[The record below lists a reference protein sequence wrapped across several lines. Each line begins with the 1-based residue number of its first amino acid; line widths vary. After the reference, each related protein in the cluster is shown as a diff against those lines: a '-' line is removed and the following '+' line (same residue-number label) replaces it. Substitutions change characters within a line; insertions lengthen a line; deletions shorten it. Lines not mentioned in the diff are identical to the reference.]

1 MGRGVTINWKRLTL
15 LLVGLSLFLL
25 YYLWLPKTLFDKPYA
40 ALVFDE
46 NGEVLGARIAKDYQ
60 WRFSPQDSL
69 PSKFEIC
76 LINFEDQHF
85 NYHPGFNFIALVKA
99 FHENVKAGKVVSGG
113 STLSMQLVRLSRD
126 NPSRTIP
133 QKMSEVLMATRIE
146 WSFSKQEI
154 LNLYAAHAPFG
165 GNTVGLEAAAWRYFG
180 RSPWDLSWAESATL
194 AVLPNAPGLIHPGR
208 NRNALKTK
216 RDGLLLKLRERG
228 QLTEEQYTLALIEG
242 LPEKPIPLRNIS
254 PHLVESLNSGARGK
268 SIKTTLNLDLQRSAI
283 RSMENFQEG
292 LNANEVYNAGL
303 LLLDA
308 NTGAVKA
315 YVGNYTGK
323 NVPDRY
329 NDMLRTPRSSGSI
342 LKPFLYCS
350 MLNEGSLWPKE
361 LVRDIPLLFADF
373 KPENFVNS
381 YSGAIPADDAL
392 AQSLNIPFVY
402 MLKSYGVDHF
412 LSDLKEWDF
421 STVNRSASNYGLSL
435 ILGGAEVNA
444 WDLGNAYFQLQQKLK
459 VTGGDRTEISNRIFL
474 EERKKRIGDLPDFSP
489 GAAHHTLKAMRNVI
503 RPNTEMGWQ
512 FFNKGSVAW
521 KTGTSFGHRDAWAV
535 GITPDYIAVVW
546 VGNSTGE
553 GRPGLV
559 GASSAGPILFNL
571 LNKLPEESG
580 FTTPHDDLKEAVV
593 CRKSGYPSGKY
604 CDEVDTILVPNIAS
618 TKKPCSFHQRIFTS
632 LNEEYRVNRT
642 CANENGIKA
651 KNVFVLPSTMA
662 WYYKKQHTSYTYL
675 PSWHPDCNGN
685 NEQIMELVYPKRGA
699 QIFLPKDLGSIKQEV
714 IMEISHQKPELK
726 VFWHLNGKFVASTQ
740 DFHQLRMDLEKG
752 EYKLH
757 IEDENGNSVKGNFSV
772 SPF

>member
-1 MGRGVTINWKRLTL
+1 MGRGNTISWKRLSL
-15 LLVGLSLFLL
+15 LLLGLSLVIF
-25 YYLWLPKTLFDKPYA
+25 YYLWLPKSLFNKPYS

-69 PSKFEIC
+69 PQKFQLC

-85 NYHPGFNFIALVKA
+85 KYHPGFNFIALAKA
-99 FHENVKAGKVVSGG
+99 FRENIKAGKVVSGG
-113 STLSMQLVRLSRD
+113 STISMQLVRLSRD

-208 NRNALKTK
+208 NRNTLKLK
-216 RDGLLLKLRERG
+216 RDGLLLKLKERG
-228 QLTEEQYTLALIEG
+228 YLSEEQYSLALIEE

-254 PHLVESLNSGARGK
+254 PHLVESLNTGAHGK
-268 SIKTTLNLDLQRSAI
+268 SIKTTLNLNLQRAAI
-283 RSMENFQEG
+283 KSLENFQEA
-292 LNANEVYNAGL
+292 LKANEVHNASL

-315 YVGNYTGK
+315 YVGNYTG
-323 NVPDRY
+323 NTVPDRY

-361 LVRDIPLLFADF
+361 MVRDIPLLFADF

-381 YSGAIPADDAL
+381 YCGAIPADEAL

-421 STVNRSASNYGLSL
+421 TTINRSASNYGLSL

-459 VTGGDRTEISNRIFL
+459 IDPENKPGVSNRIFL
-474 EERKKRIGDLPDFSP
+474 EERNRWEGDLPDFSP

-512 FFNKGSVAW
+512 FFYRGSVAW

-535 GITPDYIAVVW
+535 GMTPDYIAVVW

-559 GASSAGPILFNL
+559 GASSAGPILFDL
-571 LNKLPEESG
+571 LNRLPIQSS
-580 FTTPHDDLKEAVV
+580 FNIPHDDLKEAIV
-593 CRKSGYPSGKY
+593 CTKSGYPAGKY
-604 CDEVDTILVPNIAS
+604 CEDRDTVLVPNITS
-618 TKKPCSFHQRIFTS
+618 SKNHCPFHQRIFTN
-632 LNEEYRVNRT
+632 LNEEFRVNRS
-642 CANENGIKA
+642 CGFREGIKA
-651 KNVFVLPSTMA
+651 RNVFVLPSTMA
-662 WYYKKQHTSYTYL
+662 WYYKKQHTSYSYL

-685 NEQIMELVYPKRGA
+685 NEQIMELIYPKWGA
-699 QIFLPKDLGSIKQEV
+699 QIFLPKDLGSVKQEV
-714 IMEISHQKPELK
+714 ILELSHQKPELK
-726 VFWHLNGKFVASTQ
+726 VFWHINGKFIASTQ
-740 DFHQLRMDLEKG
+740 DFHQLRLDLEKG
-752 EYKLH
+752 DYQLH
-757 IEDENGNSVKGNFSV
+757 VEDENGNSVKGEFSV
-772 SPF
+772 SPY